1 MNSMADSNS
10 HQFPSDEL
18 IESIQGKNVSS
29 SLNQIKRMLVNMH
42 SSEIAHSLESL
53 PPKERKLL
61 WSMIEIKD
69 EGEII
74 AELND
79 EIQQE
84 LIAEISTDELI
95 KIIEDLELDEIVD
108 ILQALP
114 QRKTQSILSAMS
126 ERDSKRIKE
135 ALIYPEDSAGGL
147 MNTDIIS
154 VRPKHSLE
162 VVMRYLRAQKQ
173 LPKNT
178 DQIFVVSRENKYLGS
193 LPISSILVSEPS
205 LNTRELMETA
215 TQPLAAD
222 LGDKDVARLFEQND
236 WVSAPVVD
244 KNSYL
249 IGRITIDDVVDV
261 ILEDA
266 DQNFLGMAG
275 ITEDTFA
282 APARAA
288 RSRVLWLAINLMTAF
303 IASMTISLFQATID
317 QIVYLA
323 ILMPIVASMGGVA
336 GTQTLTIMIRGL
348 TLQQINS
355 TNIKW
360 LFKREVAVSIVNG
373 LLLSVLVGGITYLWF
388 QEIIISLLIC
398 VAMVINLISSAV
410 AGIFIP
416 IFLRKF
422 NQDPAIA
429 GSVVVTTFTDVIGFL
444 SFLGLATI
452 FLT

>member
-1 MNSMADSNS
+1 MADSNS

-18 IESIQGKNVSS
+18 IESIQKKNVSS

>member
-1 MNSMADSNS
+1 MSKIIP

-18 IESIQGKNVSS
+18 LTSIQSKDVES
-29 SLNQIKRMLVNMH
+29 SLNQIKRMLENMNA
-42 SSEIAHSLESL
+42 SEIAHSLESL

-61 WSMIEIKD
+61 WSMVQTKD

-74 AELND
+74 SELND

-95 KIIEDLELDEIVD
+95 KIIGDLELDEIVD

-114 QRKTQSILSAMS
+114 ERTTENILAAMS
-126 ERDSKRIKE
+126 NRDRQRIKE
-135 ALIYPEDSAGGL
+135 ALTYPEDSAGGL
-147 MNTDIIS
+147 MNTDVIS
-154 VRPKHSLE
+154 VRPKHNLE
-162 VVMRYLRAQKQ
+162 VVMRYLRAQKE
-173 LPKNT
+173 LPQNT

-193 LPISSILVSEPS
+193 LPVSTIIVSEPTM
-205 LNTRELMETA
+205 NVRELMETE
-215 TQPLAAD
+215 TQPLLVD
-222 LGDKDVARLFEQND
+222 LSDKDIARLFEQND

-244 KNSYL
+244 EDSNL

-261 ILEDA
+261 IREDA

-275 ITEDTFA
+275 IAEDTFA

-303 IASMTISLFQATID
+303 IASMTISLFKATID
-317 QIVYLA
+317 EIVYLA

-336 GTQTLTIMIRGL
+336 ATQTLTIVIRGL
-348 TLQQINS
+348 TLQQINQS
-355 TNIKW
+355 NINW
-360 LFKREVAVSIVNG
+360 LFKRELAVSIVNG
-373 LLLSVLVGGITYLWF
+373 ILLSILVGAITYLWF
-388 QEIIISLLIC
+388 EEIIISILIC
-398 VAMVINLISSAV
+398 IAMMANLICSAI

-416 IFLRKF
+416 IILRKF

-429 GSVVVTTFTDVIGFL
+429 GSVVVTTVTDVIGFF